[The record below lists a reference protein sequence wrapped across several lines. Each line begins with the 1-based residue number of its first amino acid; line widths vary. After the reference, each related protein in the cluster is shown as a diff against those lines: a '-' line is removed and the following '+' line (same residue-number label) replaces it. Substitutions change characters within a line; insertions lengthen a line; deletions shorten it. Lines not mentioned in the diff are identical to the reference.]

1 LNIVGHSHIL
11 IKKLGDGTMSDDFRQ
26 KVKSFAERMV
36 GIAPRCTNEESTKL
50 FLVLP
55 FLNFLG
61 YDDRNPDEVCP
72 EHGAD
77 FSEKYKNR
85 VDFAIL
91 KGALPVIAIECK
103 TLGMTLKDERGQLR
117 SYFNAAPTVKMGVIT
132 DGLMYEFYA
141 DSDEP
146 NMMDQTAF
154 LALDLREVAKGKIED
169 SVEDGLRSLQKNN
182 FDPENIGAEAK
193 RKLIFQNVIQQIA
206 KLAEEPS
213 EPFVRMLLQNAGL
226 SHVRTKAL
234 TEFRDITRSA
244 FREFVNLRILQRL
257 DIPAKDKE
265 LEKSITPQEP
275 VAPEG
280 GAKQDDVVAP
290 SPLELA
296 VLHYIKRRLAF
307 LVKEDNLFDEI
318 DNIDHRKYKGKFVV
332 FHKRE
337 RAGRLFDFYEGKSKK
352 YTFDFG
358 QGAGGELPTE
368 KLSDIDKLLAATF
381 RKRVNDDEG
390 AGKRPPAA
398 KVTQTA

>member
-1 LNIVGHSHIL
+1 
-11 IKKLGDGTMSDDFRQ
+11 
-26 KVKSFAERMV
+26 MV
-36 GIAPRCTNEESTKL
+36 ALAPRCTNEESTKL
-50 FLVLP
+50 FLILP

-91 KGALPVIAIECK
+91 KGTSPVIAIECK
-103 TLGMTLKDERGQLR
+103 TLGSPLKDDRGQLR
-117 SYFNAAPTVKMGVIT
+117 SYFNAAPTVKMGVIA
-132 DGLMYEFYA
+132 DGLVYEFYA

-154 LALDLREVAKGKIED
+154 LAIDLREVAKGKIED
-169 SVEDGLRSLQKNN
+169 SVEEGLKSLQKSN

-206 KLAEEPS
+206 KLAEDPS

-234 TEFRDITRSA
+234 SEFREITRSA

-265 LEKSITPQEP
+265 LEKSITPAESP
-275 VAPEG
+275 ATEIIVKA
-280 GAKQDDVVAP
+280 DDAIQP
-290 SPLELA
+290 TAIELD
-296 VLHYIKRRLAF
+296 VFNYVKRRLAF
-307 LVKEDNLFDEI
+307 LVKENNMFEEI
-318 DNIDHRKYKGKFVV
+318 DNIDFRKYKGKFVV

-337 RAGRLFDFYEGKSKK
+337 RAGRLFDLYENKLKK
-352 YTFDFG
+352 YSFDFG
-358 QGAGGELPTE
+358 AGTGGEIVT
-368 KLSDIDKLLAATF
+368 DKLLDIDTVLSAIFTKRATESETPV
-381 RKRVNDDEG
+381 KKQ
-390 AGKRPPAA
+390 AAA
-398 KVTQTA
+398 KSA

>member
-1 LNIVGHSHIL
+1 
-11 IKKLGDGTMSDDFRQ
+11 MSDDFRQ
-26 KVKSFAERMV
+26 KIKAFATRIV
-36 GIAPRCTNEESTKL
+36 AIAPRCTNEESTKL

-91 KGALPVIAIECK
+91 KEGLPVIAIECK
-103 TLGMTLKDERGQLR
+103 TLGSPLKDDRGQLR
-117 SYFNAAPTVKMGVIT
+117 AYFNAASTVKMGVIT
-132 DGLMYEFYA
+132 DGLVYEFYA

-146 NMMDQTAF
+146 NMMDQNAF
-154 LALDLREVAKGKIED
+154 LAIDLREVAKGKIED
-169 SVEDGLRSLQKNN
+169 SVEEGLKSLQKSN

-234 TEFRDITRSA
+234 SEFRDITRSA

-265 LEKSITPQEP
+265 LEKSITPHEP
-275 VAPEG
+275 AIAESVAKP
-280 GAKQDDVVAP
+280 DDVIVP
-290 SPLELA
+290 SPLELE
-296 VLHYIKRRLAF
+296 VFHYIKRRLAF
-307 LVKEDNLFDEI
+307 LVKEDSLFDEI
-318 DNIDHRKYKGKFVV
+318 ENIEHRKYKGKF
-332 FHKRE
+332 
-337 RAGRLFDFYEGKSKK
+337 GTCQRL
-352 YTFDFG
+352 
-358 QGAGGELPTE
+358 
-368 KLSDIDKLLAATF
+368 
-381 RKRVNDDEG
+381 
-390 AGKRPPAA
+390 
-398 KVTQTA
+398 

>member
-1 LNIVGHSHIL
+1 
-11 IKKLGDGTMSDDFRQ
+11 MSDDFRQ
-26 KVKSFAERMV
+26 KLKGFASRMV
-36 GIAPRCTNEESTKL
+36 ALAPRCTNEESTKL
-50 FLVLP
+50 FLILP

-91 KGALPVIAIECK
+91 KGTSPVIALECK
-103 TLGMTLKDERGQLR
+103 TLGSPLKDDRGQLR
-117 SYFNAAPTVKMGVIT
+117 SYFNAAPTVKMGVIA
-132 DGLMYEFYA
+132 DGLVYEFYA

-154 LALDLREVAKGKIED
+154 LSIDLREVAKGKIED
-169 SVEDGLRSLQKNN
+169 SVEEGLKSLQKSN

-206 KLAEEPS
+206 KLAEDPS

-234 TEFRDITRSA
+234 SEFREITRSA

-265 LEKSITPQEP
+265 LEKSISPVESPAAEP
-275 VAPEG
+275 P
-280 GAKQDDVVAP
+280 AKSEDSIQP
-290 SPLELA
+290 TSLELH
-296 VLHYIKRRLAF
+296 VYNYTKRRLAF
-307 LVKEDNLFDEI
+307 LVKDNNMFDEI
-318 DNIDHRKYKGKFVV
+318 DSIDFRKYKGKFVV
-332 FHKRE
+332 FYKRE
-337 RAGRLFDFYEGKSKK
+337 RAGRLFDLYESKSKK
-352 YTFDFG
+352 YSFDFG
-358 QGAGGELPTE
+358 VGAGGEFTTDNMV
-368 KLSDIDKLLAATF
+368 DIDSLLSAIFT
-381 RKRVNDDEG
+381 KRITENE
-390 AGKRPPAA
+390 PAA
-398 KVTQTA
+398 KKTGISKVA